1 MGRVS
6 SSRPLNSPVK
16 GGFPRGRGS
25 AYDRLMYRI
34 RTLAALLLILIL
46 VAPAFARWEGSPAL
60 ERIAER
66 GEVRVGLTGDYKPF
80 SWEKPKGEFR
90 GLDVDM
96 AEALARDLDVRLVI
110 VRTSWPTLMEDL
122 AAGKFDIGMGGIT
135 VTEARSQAAFFSD
148 PILTDGKAPVARCE
162 DKERFRTLAGIDRE
176 GVRVIVNPGGTNEAF
191 ARANI
196 SRATLILHRDNASV
210 FEEIA
215 AGRADVMITDAIET
229 RIVERDYERL
239 CATNPD
245 APFTQ
250 AEKAYLLP
258 QDAVF
263 KARVD
268 DWLGR
273 LEAIGASQGIFQKW
287 LQ

>member
-1 MGRVS
+1 M
-6 SSRPLNSPVK
+6 N
-16 GGFPRGRGS
+16 
-25 AYDRLMYRI
+25 RI
-34 RTLAALLLILIL
+34 RVLAILFLILAL
-46 VAPAFARWEGSPAL
+46 SAPASARWEGSPTL

-80 SWEKPKGEFR
+80 SWEEPAGTFR

-96 AEALARDLDVRLVI
+96 AESLAGDLDARLVF

-135 VTEARSQAAFFSD
+135 VTEARKAQAFFSD
-148 PILTDGKAPVARCE
+148 PILTDGKATVARCE
-162 DKERFRTLAGIDRE
+162 DKERFRTLEGIDRK
-176 GVRVIVNPGGTNEAF
+176 GVRVIVNPGGTNEEF

-196 SRATLILHRDNASV
+196 RRATLILHRDNATV
-210 FEEIA
+210 FDEIA
-215 AGRADVMITDAIET
+215 AGHADVMITDAIET
-229 RIVERDYERL
+229 RIVERDYEGL

-245 APFTQ
+245 APFTK

-258 QDAVF
+258 QDEVF

-273 LEAIGASQGIFQKW
+273 LEAIGASQGIIRKW

>member
-1 MGRVS
+1 MT
-6 SSRPLNSPVK
+6 
-16 GGFPRGRGS
+16 
-25 AYDRLMYRI
+25 RI
-34 RTLAALLLILIL
+34 RALAALFLIL
-46 VAPAFARWEGSPAL
+46 VLAAPAQARWEGSPTL

-80 SWEKPKGEFR
+80 SWEEPEGEFR

-96 AEALARDLDVRLVI
+96 AVALAGDLDAKLVI
-110 VRTSWPTLMEDL
+110 VRTSWPTLMDDL

-135 VTEARSQAAFFSD
+135 VTAARRQAAFFSD

-162 DKERFRTLAGIDRE
+162 DKERFRTLSGIDRE
-176 GVRVIVNPGGTNEAF
+176 GVRVIVNPGGTNEEF

-196 SRATLILHRDNASV
+196 RQATLILHRDNASV
-210 FEEIA
+210 FDEIA

-229 RIVERDYERL
+229 RIVERDYDGL

-258 QDAVF
+258 RDAVF

-273 LEAIGASQGIFQKW
+273 LEAIGASQGMIQDW

>member
-1 MGRVS
+1 M
-6 SSRPLNSPVK
+6 N
-16 GGFPRGRGS
+16 
-25 AYDRLMYRI
+25 RI
-34 RTLAALLLILIL
+34 RTLAALLLVL
-46 VAPAFARWEGSPAL
+46 VLAAPASARWEGSPTL

-66 GEVRVGLTGDYKPF
+66 GEVRVGLSGDYKPF
-80 SWEKPKGEFR
+80 SWEEPEGTFR

-96 AEALARDLDVRLVI
+96 AESLAGDLDAKLVI

-135 VTEARSQAAFFSD
+135 VTAARKEAAFFSD

-162 DKERFRTLAGIDRE
+162 DKERFSTLSGIDRE
-176 GVRVIVNPGGTNEAF
+176 GVRVIVNPGGTNEEF

-196 SRATLILHRDNASV
+196 TRATLILHRDNASV
-210 FEEIA
+210 FDEIA

-229 RIVERDYERL
+229 RIVEREYDGL

-273 LEAIGASQGIFQKW
+273 LEAIGASQAIIRKW
-287 LQ
+287 TGFKPE